1 MATKHLFAS
10 GHTAC
15 SGCGQSMAAR
25 LVVDAAG
32 PNVIIANSTGCLEVF
47 SNMYPRTAWEVPWIH
62 SLFENPASVASGIEA
77 GLRSM
82 GKLDEIRVIA
92 QGGDGSSADIGFQ
105 AISGMFER
113 GHDVLYVCYDNGAYM
128 NTGVQRS
135 SQTPFDANTTT
146 TPPGKKSFGKKQYQ
160 KNLVAIFAAHGIPYS
175 ATASVAFPTD
185 VQRKV
190 KKALDIRGPKFLQI
204 FVPCPLGWRHDPGL
218 TYEVA
223 RLAVETGLF
232 PVVEYVDGELASA
245 RSISDPKPVEE
256 YLKLQGRFR
265 HLFSAPG
272 GEEEIKKIQ
281 AIADGNI
288 RKYGLVKEKPKKEP
302 EKEPEEKPKEE
313 EPKEEK
319 EVAELKKFTLEEL
332 AKFDGKEDRPAYIAY
347 KGKVYDVS
355 EKVLW
360 DDGDHLGLHEAGKDL
375 TEEIGEAPHEE
386 DNVLELPVVGELE
399 G

>member
-1 MATKHLFAS
+1 MATKHLLAS

-15 SGCGQSMAAR
+15 AGCGQAIAAR

-32 PNVIIANSTGCLEVF
+32 SDVIIANSTGCLEVF
-47 SNMYPRTAWEVPWIH
+47 SNIYPRTAWEVPWIH

-77 GLRSM
+77 GLRSL
-82 GKLDEIRVIA
+82 GKLDNVRVIA

-113 GHDVLYVCYDNGAYM
+113 GHDILYVCYDNGAYM

-135 SQTPFDANTTT
+135 SQTPFDASTTT
-146 TPPGKKSFGKKQYQ
+146 TPSGKKSFGKKMP
-160 KNLVAIFAAHGIPYS
+160 KKDLALIFAAHGIPYS

-190 KKALDIRGPKFLQI
+190 KRALDIRGPKYLQI
-204 FVPCPLGWRHDPGL
+204 FVPCPLGWRHDPAL
-218 TYEVA
+218 TYDIA

-232 PVVEYVDGELASA
+232 PVIEYRDGELASVRKIDA
-245 RSISDPKPVEE
+245 PKPVEE
-256 YLKLQGRFR
+256 YLKPQGRFR

-272 GEEEIKKIQ
+272 GEEEIEKIQ
-281 AIADGNI
+281 AIADANI
-288 RKYGLVKEKPKKEP
+288 RKFNMVKERPKKE
-302 EKEPEEKPKEE
+302 EKMP
-313 EPKEEK
+313 
-319 EVAELKKFTLEEL
+319 ELKKFTLEKL
-332 AKFDGKEDRPAYIAY
+332 AKCDGKEGRPAYVAY

-355 EKVLW
+355 KNNLW
-360 DDGDHLGLHEAGKDL
+360 SDGDHMGMHEAGRDL
-375 TEEIGEAPHEE
+375 TADMEDAPHGE
-386 DNVLELPVVGELE
+386 DNMLDMPVVGELE